1 MVESAKKEESKRTV
15 TEKKGE
21 VLEVENVQFHPLI
34 FNRNKSPF
42 VNQALEW
49 DDKSHFDIPEGLLK
63 GIKEELIWPKPS
75 RIQGVAIPY
84 ILTKDPDQIDRPNPD
99 YISLIAQARNGA
111 GKTGAFVIG
120 SILRVDPKVSKT
132 QIICVGHTRE
142 LVNQTFEVYKQA
154 LHYSPGYTIANLV
167 EGKISGKEHIVV
179 TTIGKL
185 LNLLNGRPKMDLSAL
200 KMFILDE
207 ADKKHGKHVFRDDV
221 QNYRAQAIT
230 IFNLNYEEPKTT
242 KKKKLNPEEVKAISF
257 ETPEDGIVKL
267 GQTVPTAFKKK
278 VQMFQ
283 VDGEGLVFTDYVRMQ
298 VLSEQIE
305 VVVDLDFIFK

>member
-1 MVESAKKEESKRTV
+1 MVEPAKKEEAKRTV

-84 ILTKDPDQIDRPNPD
+84 ILTKDPDQLHLPNPE

-120 SILRVDPKVSKT
+120 SLLRVDPKVPKL
-132 QIICVGHTRE
+132 QVICVGHTRE
-142 LVNQTFEVYKQA
+142 LVNQTFEVYQQA
-154 LHYSPGYTIANLV
+154 VRYCPEYKIANLV
-167 EGKISGKEHIVV
+167 EGKSSGTEHIIV

-185 LNLLNGRPKMDLSAL
+185 LN
-200 KMFILDE
+200 
-207 ADKKHGKHVFRDDV
+207 
-221 QNYRAQAIT
+221 
-230 IFNLNYEEPKTT
+230 
-242 KKKKLNPEEVKAISF
+242 
-257 ETPEDGIVKL
+257 
-267 GQTVPTAFKKK
+267 
-278 VQMFQ
+278 
-283 VDGEGLVFTDYVRMQ
+283 
-298 VLSEQIE
+298 
-305 VVVDLDFIFK
+305 